1 MMLRKQEKKE
11 KMIHQVSNHYNKL
24 KDLDERLLEWLY
36 KAFILQILGYK
47 FLHIGKLLA
56 LPMSVPKL
64 AALFGCSRTPIN
76 TWIKKMIDAGYIERR
91 WYREHPRFKDC
102 QVIILTKE
110 GQKYLK
116 SKFQNPTQ
124 NLSRGTKKIF
134 SQKILDKK
142 CINENYQS
150 KINNFINNK
159 SIPGANPPGMRTFK
173 RYGTSLCA
181 QVWDDFEKETG
192 EHQRITDRGM
202 RFVHRAANEIA
213 KGLDLKRTEDVVA
226 IVKEFI
232 HAQCLY
238 LKEKTLY
245 NIFNLK
251 AIKIFI
257 KRKWRQ
263 VYEWE
268 EKAKSSVK
276 EWGCSL
282 FDKLKEK
289 HNLKE
294 VNRPAKGIYQACIDS
309 FNPTEVDNPTI
320 LMDNNKEKQTF
331 NEWEE
336 EMYNSKYRK
345 RTRGYTEPLYYEGF
359 NLEARRREVLD
370 AYNAQF
376 AKALARPTQKQPK
389 INTQD
394 DLEAAKLRY
403 TRLLK
408 NLV

>member
-1 MMLRKQEKKE
+1 MMIKKQEGKE
-11 KMIHQVSNHYNKL
+11 KMISQVSNHYSKL

-47 FLHIGKLLA
+47 FLHISGLLA
-56 LPMSVPKL
+56 LSMSVPKL

-76 TWIKKMIDAGYIERR
+76 TWIKKMTEAGYIERR
-91 WYREHPRFKDC
+91 WKRGYQRYKDC
-102 QVIILTKE
+102 QLIILTEK
-110 GQKYLK
+110 GKKYLK
-116 SKFQNPTQ
+116 SKFRNPTQ

-134 SQKILDKK
+134 SSKILNEKSND
-142 CINENYQS
+142 ENYQS

-159 SIPGANPPGMRTFK
+159 SIPGAIQPGSRTFK
-173 RYGTSLCA
+173 RYGESKCA
-181 QVWDDFEKETG
+181 LGWTDYEKATG
-192 EHQRITDRGM
+192 QHQRITARGM
-202 RFVHRAANEIA
+202 QFMHRTMNELAA
-213 KGLDLKRTEDVVA
+213 GLSLTRTEDILA
-226 IVKEFI
+226 ALREYIR
-232 HAQCLY
+232 HQLSY

-251 AIKIFI
+251 AIRIFI
-257 KRKWRQ
+257 KRKWREI
-263 VYEWE
+263 YKSE

-282 FDKLKEK
+282 FDKYKEK
-289 HNLKE
+289 YHLKE

-376 AKALARPTQKQPK
+376 AKALARPTQKHPK

>member
-1 MMLRKQEKKE
+1 
-11 KMIHQVSNHYNKL
+11 MIQKFSNHYSKL
-24 KDLDERLLEWLY
+24 KDLDERLEAWSY
-36 KAFILQILGYK
+36 KAFITRELGYK
-47 FLHIGKLLA
+47 FLHIGGLLA

-76 TWIKKMIDAGYIERR
+76 TWLKKMIDAGYIERR

-102 QVIILTKE
+102 QIIILTEK
-110 GQKYLK
+110 GKKHLK
-116 SKFQNPTQ
+116 SKFRDDTQ
-124 NLSRGTKKIF
+124 NLSRGSKKIF
-134 SQKILDKK
+134 SQKILDEK

-159 SIPGANPPGMRTFK
+159 SIPGAIQPGSRTFK
-173 RYGTSLCA
+173 RYGESKCA
-181 QVWDDFEKETG
+181 LGWTDYEKATG
-192 EHQRITDRGM
+192 QHQRITARGM
-202 RFVHRAANEIA
+202 QFMHRTMNELA
-213 KGLDLKRTEDVVA
+213 KGLSLTRTEDILA
-226 IVKEFI
+226 ALREYIR
-232 HAQCLY
+232 HQLSY

-257 KRKWRQ
+257 KRKWREI
-263 VYEWE
+263 YKSE
-268 EKAKSSVK
+268 EKAARSVK
-276 EWGCSL
+276 EWGRSV
-282 FDKLKEK
+282 FDELKEK

-320 LMDNNKEKQTF
+320 LMDNSNKKQTF

-345 RTRGYTEPLYYEGF
+345 RTRGYAEPLYYEGF

>member
-1 MMLRKQEKKE
+1 
-11 KMIHQVSNHYNKL
+11 MISQVSNHYSKL
-24 KDLDERLLEWLY
+24 KDLDERLLEWLF
-36 KAFILQILGYK
+36 KAFILQSLGYK

-64 AALFGCSRTPIN
+64 AGICGCSRTPIN
-76 TWIKKMIDAGYIERR
+76 TWLKKMIDAGYIERR

-116 SKFQNPTQ
+116 SKFRDDTQ
-124 NLSRGTKKIF
+124 NLSRGSKKIF

-159 SIPGANPPGMRTFK
+159 SIPGANPPGRRTFR
-173 RYGTSLCA
+173 RYDESKCA
-181 QVWDDFEKETG
+181 LGWRIFEEITG
-192 EHQRITDRGM
+192 EHQRITARGM
-202 RFVHRAANEIA
+202 QFLHRTMNELA
-213 KGLDLKRTEDVVA
+213 QGLSLESTVDQLDALKQ
-226 IVKEFI
+226 FI
-232 HAQCLY
+232 RNQCSY

-257 KRKWRQ
+257 KRKWREI
-263 VYEWE
+263 YKSE

-282 FDKLKEK
+282 FDKYKEK
-289 HNLKE
+289 YHLKE
-294 VNRPAKGIYQACIDS
+294 VNRPAKIYQACIDS
-309 FNPTEVDNPTI
+309 FNPTEVDNSTI
-320 LMDNNKEKQTF
+320 LMDNSNKKQTF
-331 NEWEE
+331 NEWGEE
-336 EMYNSKYRK
+336 LYNSKYRK
-345 RTRGYTEPLYYEGF
+345 RTREYTEPLSYEGF